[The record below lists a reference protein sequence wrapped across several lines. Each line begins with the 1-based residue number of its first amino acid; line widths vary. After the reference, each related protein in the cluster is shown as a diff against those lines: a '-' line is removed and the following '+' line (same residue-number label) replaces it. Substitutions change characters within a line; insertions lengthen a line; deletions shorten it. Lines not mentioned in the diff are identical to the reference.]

1 MRVMRVMRVLRKGT
15 SPMAEEP
22 QGPALVVIGS
32 SAGGIEALS
41 TLVSTL
47 PADFPAPIVIAQHI
61 DPKRPSHLAEI
72 LSRRSRLPIA
82 TILDD
87 EALEPGH
94 VYVVPADRHVEIKDG
109 HLSLRR
115 DHQSRPVPS
124 INLLFRSAAQAYGE
138 GLIAIILTGAGSD
151 GAAGAVEVKSA
162 GGTVVIQNPAT
173 APYPSMP
180 RSLPPGIVDFIANV
194 EDMGALLT
202 DLLASG
208 ADLTQPSESKAL
220 QALLQHLY
228 ARSGLDFTS
237 YKLPTLQRRLHRRMV
252 ATKTNSLTA
261 YRRYLLRHTDEYN
274 RLISSFLIKVTEFF
288 RDPALFAALREQIL
302 PDLIAAARHRASFQG
317 GGWGELRLWS
327 AGCATGEEAYSLAIL
342 VADLLGDEL
351 EQFSVRIFATD
362 LDSDAIAFARRGV
375 YSASAVA
382 GLPPD
387 IVTRYFD
394 RVDGEY
400 VVQKRVRALVI
411 FGEHDL
417 AQRAPFPRID
427 LVLCRNV
434 LIYFT
439 LELQKRVLQLFA
451 YSLRDGGYLVLG
463 KAETTS
469 PLPEFFMPV
478 QPSLKIYRR
487 YGERLLVASAGP
499 LHLESAATGPLEQSP
514 AEAAANPGVPAHLPP
529 NGLRLPGAPEKP
541 RVRTSMESLGTVIFN
556 LPIGIVVVDRRYDVQ
571 SINRAAYDLLG
582 IERSAIGEDL
592 LHLAERVDTR
602 ALRQLVDTTLRGESE
617 MPIEAII
624 AVEPDMG
631 ASRYLQVK
639 GYTYTFDV
647 DTESA
652 ANAFLMISA
661 IEQSEAASPA
671 QRPDERAAP
680 RQGGEGA
687 AQPVNTAESRLDAE
701 EDQAQRAEAE
711 RLREQMR
718 RLSESNRTL
727 HDANR
732 ELTSANLELHQ
743 ANEEYLI
750 NAEEAQAAAEEVET
764 LNEELQATN
773 EELETLNEELQA
785 TVEELNA
792 TNDDLEARTA
802 EMQDLAREQESM
814 RRVSEEERAQLA
826 TILISMSD
834 AVLVVDPNADTIMT
848 NRAYEELRVAGLDT
862 AIWMDDNEAQLPPEA
877 QPRARAARGET
888 FTLTCKIP
896 EAQGSGRWLEAKGQP
911 IERDGQ
917 MRGGVIVIRDIT
929 DRSLRRLQDEF
940 LSLASHELRTPLT
953 AARSALQLVMRD
965 SNGAPDPQAIHRW
978 ATLAL
983 RQVERLAQLVS
994 DLMDTGRL
1002 QTGRLNLR
1010 MQPVALGEVV
1020 TQAVEATRLLA
1031 PDQPIELSIPNQ
1043 PLMIDGDPVRIE
1055 QIVTN
1060 LLNNAVKYAPESPR
1074 IWVRLRQ
1081 VKDNAELQVEDAGP
1095 GIAAEKLPYLFTR
1108 YYQAEATVQGSQSGL
1123 GLGLFLTK
1131 ELVTAHGGTVDVT
1144 SREHQGTVFTV
1155 TFPLR
1160 T

>member
-1 MRVMRVMRVLRKGT
+1 
-15 SPMAEEP
+15 MADDKQP
-22 QGPALVVIGS
+22 SALVVIGS
-32 SAGGIEALS
+32 SAGGIEVLS

-72 LSRRSRLPIA
+72 LARRSRLPIT

-87 EALEPGH
+87 EKLEPGH
-94 VYVVPADRHVEIKDG
+94 VYVVPADRHVEIRDG
-109 HLSLRR
+109 HLSLRTDR
-115 DHQSRPVPS
+115 QSRPVPS
-124 INLLFRSAAQAYGE
+124 INLLFRSAAQAYAD
-138 GLIAIILTGAGSD
+138 GLIAVILTGTGSD

-180 RSLPPGIVDFIANV
+180 RSLPPGIVDFIANA
-194 EDMGALLT
+194 EDMGNLLSE
-202 DLLASG
+202 LLASG

-228 ARSGLDFTS
+228 ARSGLDFS
-237 YKLPTLQRRLHRRMV
+237 NYKTPTLQRRLHRRMV
-252 ATKTNSLTA
+252 ATKTNSLTT
-261 YRRYLLRHTDEYN
+261 YRRYLLRHSDEYN

-288 RDPALFAALREQIL
+288 RDPALFATLREQIL
-302 PDLIAAARHRASFQG
+302 PDLIAAARHRASYQG

-351 EQFSVRIFATD
+351 DQFAVRIFATD
-362 LDSDAIAFARRGV
+362 LDADAIAFARRGV

-382 GLPPD
+382 ALPPD

-487 YGERLLVASAGP
+487 YGERLLIASGP
-499 LHLESAATGPLEQSP
+499 LHMDATVTGSPEQASSEQAPNTNP
-514 AEAAANPGVPAHLPP
+514 ANPVNPGVPSRPP
-529 NGLRLPGAPEKP
+529 MSNLRLPGSPEKP

-571 SINRAAYDLLG
+571 SINRAAYDLLS

-592 LHLAERVDTR
+592 LHLAEHVDTR
-602 ALRQLVDTTLRGESE
+602 TLRQLIDTTLRAESE
-617 MPIEAII
+617 MPIEGVI
-624 AVEPDMG
+624 AVGSDVG
-631 ASRYLQVK
+631 ASHYLQVK
-639 GYTYTFDV
+639 GYTYTFDA
-647 DTESA
+647 DAESA
-652 ANAFLMISA
+652 TNAFLMISA
-661 IEQSEAASPA
+661 VEPSEATVGQP
-671 QRPDERAAP
+671 QQTRE
-680 RQGGEGA
+680 
-687 AQPVNTAESRLDAE
+687 AQPRHSGAVDVTPHANDSDTDTE
-701 EDQAQRAEAE
+701 EAQARRSEIE
-711 RLREQMR
+711 RLNEQVR
-718 RLSESNRTL
+718 RLAESNRTL

-802 EMQDLAREQESM
+802 EMQDLAREQEGM
-814 RRVSEEERAQLA
+814 RRASEEERAQLA

-834 AVLVVDPNADTIMT
+834 ALLVIDPNGHTIVT
-848 NRAYEELRVAGLDT
+848 NRAYEELRADGLDT
-862 AIWMDDNEAQLPPEA
+862 AIWTDEDGAPLPSDA
-877 QPRARAARGET
+877 QPRQRAARGET
-888 FTLTCKIP
+888 FTLLCTIP
-896 EAQGSGRWLEAKGQP
+896 EPQGLGRWLEAKGQP

-917 MRGGVIVIRDIT
+917 LQGGVIVIRDISE
-929 DRSLRRLQDEF
+929 RSLRRLQDEF
-940 LSLASHELRTPLT
+940 LALASHELRTPLT
-953 AARSALQLVMRD
+953 AARSALQLVVRNA
-965 SNGAPDPQAIHRW
+965 NGAADPQMIQRW
-978 ATLAL
+978 AGVAL

-994 DLMDTGRL
+994 DLMDVGRL
-1002 QTGRLNLR
+1002 QTGHLNLHK
-1010 MQPVALGEVV
+1010 QPVSLGDVV
-1020 TQAVEATRLLA
+1020 TQAVEAARLLA
-1031 PDQPIELSIPNQ
+1031 PDQPIELSVPEQ
-1043 PLMIDGDPVRIE
+1043 PLTVAGDPVRIE

-1060 LLNNAVKYAPESPR
+1060 LLNNAVKYAPQSPQ
-1074 IWVRLRQ
+1074 IKVRLRR
-1081 VKDNAELQVEDAGP
+1081 VGDHAELQVEDAGP
-1095 GIAAEKLPYLFTR
+1095 GIASEKLPHLYSR
-1108 YYQAEATVQGSQSGL
+1108 YYQADEGEQRSQSGL

-1131 ELVTAHGGTVDVT
+1131 ELVTAHGGTVDVV
-1144 SREHQGTVFTV
+1144 SRANVGTTFTI
-1155 TFPLR
+1155 TLPLGA
-1160 T
+1160 

>member
-1 MRVMRVMRVLRKGT
+1 
-15 SPMAEEP
+15 MAEETQP
-22 QGPALVVIGS
+22 PALVVVGS

-47 PADFPAPIVIAQHI
+47 PTDFPAPIVIAQHI

-72 LSRRSRLPIA
+72 LSRRSRLPIV
-82 TILDD
+82 TILDH
-87 EALEPGH
+87 ERLEQGH

-109 HLSLRR
+109 HLSLRMDR
-115 DHQSRPVPS
+115 QSRPIPS
-124 INLLFRSAAQAYGE
+124 INLLFGSAALAYGE

-151 GAAGAVEVKSA
+151 GAAGAVEVKSM
-162 GGTVVIQNPAT
+162 GGTVIIQNPET

-202 DLLASG
+202 ELLASG
-208 ADLTQPSESKAL
+208 ADLNQPSEAKAM
-220 QALLQHLY
+220 QALLQHLH
-228 ARSGLDFTS
+228 ARSGLDFS
-237 YKLPTLQRRLHRRMV
+237 HYKAPTLQRRLHRRMV
-252 ATKTNSLTA
+252 ATKTGSLTA
-261 YRRYLLRHTDEYN
+261 YRRYLLRHPDEYN
-274 RLISSFLIKVTEFF
+274 RLISNFLIKVTEFF
-288 RDPALFAALREQIL
+288 RDPKLYAALREQIL
-302 PDLIAAARHRASFQG
+302 PDLIAAARHRASSQG
-317 GGWGELRLWS
+317 GWAELRLWS

-342 VADLLGDEL
+342 VAELLGDDL

-362 LDSDAIAFARRGV
+362 LDGDAIAFARRGV

-387 IVTRYFD
+387 MVARYFD

-478 QPSLKIYRR
+478 QPSPKIYRR
-487 YGERLLVASAGP
+487 YGERLLTASGP
-499 LHLESAATGPLEQSP
+499 LHLEPPAIGVSGASEHAP
-514 AEAAANPGVPAHLPP
+514 AERPPNSANPSAPSRPP
-529 NGLRLPGAPEKP
+529 IGTLRLPGTPEKP
-541 RVRTSMESLGTVIFN
+541 RVRNSMESLGAVIFN

-571 SINRAAYDLLG
+571 SINRAAYDLLS

-602 ALRQLVDTTLRGESE
+602 ALRQLIDTTLRAESE
-617 MPIEAII
+617 MPIEGVI
-624 AVEPDMG
+624 AVESDVG

-639 GYTYTFDV
+639 GYIYTFDAEA
-647 DTESA
+647 ESA
-652 ANAFLMISA
+652 TNAFLMIA
-661 IEQSEAASPA
+661 EVEPSEAIDGQRSQQPRELSVARHSVVDVTPPA
-671 QRPDERAAP
+671 NAP
-680 RQGGEGA
+680 RE
-687 AQPVNTAESRLDAE
+687 LDIE
-701 EDQAQRAEAE
+701 EEEHQQRQQAQRSEIE
-711 RLREQMR
+711 RLHEQML

-732 ELTSANLELHQ
+732 ELTSTNLELHQ

-792 TNDDLEARTA
+792 TNDDLEARSA
-802 EMQDLAREQESM
+802 ELTDMAHEQESM
-814 RRVSEEERAQLA
+814 RRVSEEERAQLS
-826 TILISMSD
+826 TILVSLSD
-834 AVLVVDPNADTIMT
+834 ALLVVDLNGNTIVT
-848 NRAYEELRVAGLDT
+848 NRAYEELLAAGLDAALWT
-862 AIWMDDNEAQLPPEA
+862 DEHGAPLPPEER
-877 QPRARAARGET
+877 PRQRAARGET
-888 FTLTCKIP
+888 FTIICTLP
-896 EAQGSGRWLEAKGQP
+896 DSQGTGRWLEAKGQP
-911 IERDGQ
+911 IEQDSQ
-917 MRGGVIVIRDIT
+917 MRGGVIVIRDVT
-929 DRSLRRLQDEF
+929 DLSLRRLQDEF
-940 LSLASHELRTPLT
+940 LALASHELRTPLT
-953 AARSALQLVMRD
+953 AARSALQLITRNAHG
-965 SNGAPDPQAIHRW
+965 SPDHQQQTIQRW
-978 ATLAL
+978 TGVAL
-983 RQVERLAQLVS
+983 RQVDRLAQLIN
-994 DLMDTGRL
+994 DLMDVGRL
-1002 QTGRLNLR
+1002 QTGHLNLHL
-1010 MQPVALGEVV
+1010 QPVELGEAV
-1020 TQAVEATRLLA
+1020 TQAVEASRLFA
-1031 PDQPIELSIPNQ
+1031 PDQPIELSIPDQ
-1043 PLMIDGDPVRIE
+1043 PLMIAGDPVRIE

-1060 LLNNAVKYAPESPR
+1060 LLVNAVKYAPESPQ
-1074 IWVRLRQ
+1074 IKVRLRQ
-1081 VKDNAELQVEDAGP
+1081 MANQAELQVEDAGP
-1095 GIAAEKLPYLFTR
+1095 GIAAEKLAHLFSR
-1108 YYQAEATVQGSQSGL
+1108 YYQGDEGARQSQTGL

-1131 ELVTAHGGTVDVT
+1131 ELVTAHGGTVDVD
-1144 SREHQGTVFTV
+1144 SREGVGSTFTI

-1160 T
+1160 M